1 VGGASLAIH
10 LVGLALAIPLLKNM
24 PQSRFQLPVDRKE
37 LREATT
43 LVAPPVP
50 TQRAPNLREPS
61 KEFDIS
67 SLPPRPQQPQTPPS
81 PGAAARPRPRFVVP
95 PTPKPGGN
103 LPGPNLNVPEAPT
116 IDVAQNRAPGTI
128 LPPGLGSSDIPA
140 PPPRIQEQEK
150 PKLAFE
156 RPGSFSGTTS
166 ATGRLPLPRAATTIE
181 EAGRQAA
188 RGGGRGMIVGD
199 EDQGAAPAPGSPAV
213 PFPGK
218 LGSSVELLSDAQGVD
233 FWPYMLRVLSAVRR
247 NWYAVI
253 PESARLGRRG
263 LVTVQF
269 AISKDGSVRKVV
281 FGQTSGTEA
290 LDRAAVAAISASN
303 PFPPLPGEYRGPEIR
318 LQFAFR
324 YNMGGR

>member
-1 VGGASLAIH
+1 VT
-10 LVGLALAIPLLKNM
+10 K
-24 PQSRFQLPVDRKE
+24 
-37 LREATT
+37 
-43 LVAPPVP
+43 LVAPPSVP

-67 SLPPRPQQPQTPPS
+67 SLPPRPAQSNAPAS
-81 PGAAARPRPRFVVP
+81 PGAAARPRPKFVIP
-95 PTPKPGGN
+95 PAAKPQGS

-116 IDVAQNRAPGTI
+116 IDVAQNRPPSAL
-128 LPPGLGSSDIPA
+128 LPPALGNSDVPA
-140 PPPRIQEQEK
+140 PPPQIQEQER

-156 RPGSFSGTTS
+156 KPGAFSGTPS
-166 ATGRLPLPRAATTIE
+166 ATGRVPLPRASTTVE

-188 RGGGRGMIVGD
+188 RGGGRGMIAGD
-199 EDQGAAPAPGSPAV
+199 EDQGAAAMPGSPPV

-218 LGSSVELLSDAQGVD
+218 LGSSVELLSDTQGVD

-281 FGQTSGTEA
+281 FGQTSGAEA

-303 PFPPLPGEYRGPEIR
+303 PFPPLPTEYRGGEIR

-324 YNMGGR
+324 YNMGAR